1 MFDRLV
7 EPLSRYMPLN
17 AAIIASL
24 ALLYLVAPSVGL
36 VIKLVIP
43 RLLNRHRRKL
53 LWRVFHRVQLPRVG
67 RDKLTMY
74 AGDKEISDAGVVI
87 FDVRST
93 GQEAISPADL
103 SGGKMALTFGEAQ
116 VESHTLLESL
126 PSNLDLNVN
135 AEGNRLELSADFFNR
150 GDAAKFQV
158 VLSNYDAARDKIDA
172 PGRLKEGKIR
182 LVEWDQPGHVDE
194 WGKAFLS
201 AFVVLLGAFHVLF
214 VIGLQM
220 RFDYLPAQLVLAAA
234 MSLVITATHCW
245 VATEGQRAEEEHRAF
260 GDASG
265 STWRQAWAP
274 PYIFAKW
281 LFTSR
286 FYRRMFALG
295 LLMGMMPYL
304 FNRLNLL

>member
-1 MFDRLV
+1 
-7 EPLSRYMPLN
+7 
-17 AAIIASL
+17 
-24 ALLYLVAPSVGL
+24 
-36 VIKLVIP
+36 
-43 RLLNRHRRKL
+43 
-53 LWRVFHRVQLPRVG
+53 
-67 RDKLTMY
+67 
-74 AGDKEISDAGVVI
+74 
-87 FDVRST
+87 
-93 GQEAISPADL
+93 
-103 SGGKMALTFGEAQ
+103 MALTFGEAR
-116 VESHTLLESL
+116 VESHTLLESV
-126 PSNLDLNVN
+126 PADLGLEVS
-135 AEGNRLELSADFFNR
+135 AEGNRLELGADFFNR

-158 VLSNYDAARDKIDA
+158 VLSNYDAARDKINA

-214 VIGLQM
+214 VIGLQL
-220 RFDYLPAQLVLAAA
+220 RFDYLPAQLGLAAA

-265 STWRQAWAP
+265 SAWRQAWAP
-274 PYIFAKW
+274 LYIFAKW
-281 LFTSR
+281 LFSSR

-295 LLMGMMPYL
+295 MLMGMTPYL